1 MFLVYSCLQLS
12 IPSTA
17 PVYTEALL
25 HRCQVLGENGT
36 TGSDW
41 SATNDI
47 CCNFLTFL
55 ESESWS
61 DGPMEQWSEGELE
74 QWNDG
79 AMKGES
85 WSNGRLVFFLLR
97 TNCYVRR

>member
-12 IPSTA
+12 IPNSA

-25 HRCQVLGENGT
+25 YRCQVLGENET

-47 CCNFLTFL
+47 CCNFPTFL

-61 DGPMEQWSEGELE
+61 DGAMERWSNGAMESESWSDGAMEQWRVRA
-74 QWNDG
+74 G
-79 AMKGES
+79 A
-85 WSNGRLVFFLLR
+85 W
-97 TNCYVRR
+97 